1 MWYNYSARTVVL
13 AFIIRHIIPRE
24 RMDRIMKRL
33 IRPLSLFICLLLCLS
48 WLPTAARAENTTI
61 SSLNITYDAS
71 HVFPTTRLSGRV
83 VTAALYEVMTTAM
96 SYNVTGDD
104 DFYVYGGP
112 DNLTDWTCLCYKVSD
127 ENSSWGSGYYG
138 LASDYDLLT
147 ADREYYFRF
156 DVYDNSSAGKR
167 FPGDGV
173 LPTVTVNGSPAAEV
187 RYVDDHQIEVYQ
199 RVYLNETGSCA
210 GPVTLT
216 PMLAA
221 VQKGTSTTFTASA
234 VGTNTAVTWSVIG
247 NNSSGTKITSAGVLT
262 VAASETAG
270 TITVRASAKANPNV
284 HRDAAVTVTDA
295 PPYISGLTFVEAGL
309 HCTVNDYCTLKVTV
323 GGTDVP
329 TVNWTVTGATDS
341 NTYIY
346 KEEDFPAERMA
357 RMTLH
362 IGSIERSKT
371 LTVRATSTADPSKYA
386 ETTVTID
393 GASELLTDVNITYDA
408 SRLPLNTLHSGRDVT
423 YALFDCITCPK
434 TGTLPGDETFH
445 VYGNPGSVTDWTSL
459 CYKTSDDDWDWS
471 TGFTSLYSNESL
483 LTDDKE
489 YYLRFDLYADNGLS
503 FESPENLNITVNGV
517 PVDFIRPVQASEIVV
532 YTRVSLRPPV
542 AILTQPKNYSG
553 AAGSTA
559 SFSVVASGDELT
571 YQWYYKDPGEGTFK
585 ASAYKT
591 ANYKTVLKSSNS
603 GRKLY
608 CVITDAHGNTAT
620 TSTVTMT
627 IGTPLTITTQPKN
640 YTGASGS
647 TVNVTVVAT
656 GDALSYQWWIKNPGS
671 STFSKSSVK
680 AAKYSTTLTES
691 NSGRQLYCVV
701 TDKYGSSVTTDT
713 VTMALSTPL
722 AITVQPTDYTGTV
735 NSIAYTTV
743 TAVGDGLTYQWYF
756 KNPGSSSFTKSGN
769 KTAVYSAALT
779 ESSSGRELY
788 CVVKD
793 VRGNTVTT
801 DTVVMVIAKPLR
813 ITTQP
818 VDYVG
823 AADSTA
829 SFTVKAEGNYL
840 SYQWYYKDSGSSS
853 FTKSSV
859 KTNKYST
866 PLKASNSGRQLYCV
880 VSDRFGGVVIS
891 DTVTMS
897 LSIALAITVQ
907 PKSYVGA
914 AGSTAT
920 ASVVAEGDGLTYQWY
935 FKNPGS
941 TSFTKSSNKTA
952 TYSATLTESN
962 SGRQVYCVIKDS
974 HGGSIKSNTVTMTI
988 GTPLSITTQP
998 KGYVGAVGS
1007 TASTTVK
1014 AKGDGLTY
1022 QWYFKNPGA
1031 TGFTKSGNKT
1041 ATYSAT
1047 LTESNSGRKLYCVV
1061 KDSHGNTVKTDTV
1074 TMKIGTT
1081 LAITT
1086 QPKSYSGAL
1095 GSTAT
1100 ITVKAVGESLTYQWY
1115 IKNPGSSSFAKSS
1128 NTTATYTATMT
1139 TANDGRKLYCIVK
1152 DAYGNTVKSNTVT
1165 MSVP

>member
-1 MWYNYSARTVVL
+1 
-13 AFIIRHIIPRE
+13 
-24 RMDRIMKRL
+24 MKRL
-33 IRPLSLFICLLLCLS
+33 IRPVSLFICLLLCLS

-112 DNLTDWTCLCYKVSD
+112 DNISDWTCLCYKVSD

-167 FPGDGV
+167 FPGAGV

-221 VQKGTSTTFTASA
+221 VQKGTSATFTASA

-270 TITVRASAKANPNV
+270 TITVRASAKANHNV

-295 PPYISGLTFVEAGL
+295 PPYISGLSFVEAGL

-341 NTYIY
+341 DTYIY

-357 RMTLH
+357 WMTLH

-386 ETTVTID
+386 ETTVTVD
-393 GASELLTDVNITYDA
+393 ETAELLTDVDITYDA
-408 SRLPLNTLHSGRDVT
+408 ARLPLNSNHSGYDVS
-423 YALFDCITCPK
+423 YALFECITCPK
-434 TGTLPGDETFH
+434 TNANTASDDFY
-445 VYGNPGSVTDWTSL
+445 VYGSPGNVTDWTSL
-459 CYKTSDDDWDWS
+459 CYKTDDESGSWS
-471 TGFTSLYSNESL
+471 AGFNSLYSNVSL

-489 YYLRFDLYADNGLS
+489 YYLRFDVYANHGLS
-503 FESPENLNITVNGV
+503 FEAPENLNITVNGV
-517 PVDFIRPVQASEIVV
+517 PVDFIRPVQNNEIVV
-532 YTRVSLRPPV
+532 YIRVNLRAPV

-571 YQWYYKDPGEGTFK
+571 YQWWVKDPG
-585 ASAYKT
+585 ASSFS
-591 ANYKTVLKSSNS
+591 KSSVKTSKYSVTLKDANS
-603 GRKLY
+603 GRQLY

-620 TSTVTMT
+620 TKTVTMT

-640 YTGASGS
+640 YVGASGS
-647 TVNVTVVAT
+647 TASFSVVAS
-656 GDALSYQWWIKNPGS
+656 GDELTYQWWLKNPGGS
-671 STFSKSSVK
+671 SFSKSSVK
-680 AAKYSTTLTES
+680 IANYSATLTES

-713 VTMALSTPL
+713 VTMTLSTPL
-722 AITVQPTDYTGTV
+722 AITAQPMDYTGTTGSTASF
-735 NSIAYTTV
+735 SIVAE
-743 TAVGDGLTYQWYF
+743 GDGLSYQWWV
-756 KNPGSSSFTKSGN
+756 KNPGASSFTKSSI
-769 KTAVYSAALT
+769 KKATYTVTLTADN
-779 ESSSGRELY
+779 SGRELY

-793 VRGNTVTT
+793 ERGNTVTT
-801 DTVVMVIAKPLR
+801 DTVVMVVAKPLR

-823 AADSTA
+823 AANSTA

-840 SYQWYYKDSGSSS
+840 SYQWYVKDPGSGS

-859 KTNKYST
+859 KTNKYSVT
-866 PLKASNSGRQLYCV
+866 LKTANSGRQLYCV
-880 VSDRFGGVVIS
+880 VSDRFGGVVVS
-891 DTVTMS
+891 DTVTMT
-897 LSIALAITVQ
+897 IATKPTITTQ
-907 PKSYVGA
+907 PTNVSVAVG
-914 AGSTAT
+914 GTAT
-920 ASVVAEGDGLTYQWY
+920 FKVTATGATSYQWY
-935 FKNPGS
+935 YRKSASDSWTAVSAASGKTSTYKLTTEARHNGYQYRCLVKNSAGSVYTNTVTLTVSSSKPTITSQPSNVSVAVGGTATFKVTATGATSYQWYYRTSS
-941 TSFTKSSNKTA
+941 TGTWTAVAASSGKTA
-952 TYSATLTESN
+952 SYSLTTAAKHNGYQYRCKVTN
-962 SGRQVYCVIKDS
+962 SVGSVY
-974 HGGSIKSNTVTMTI
+974 SNTVTLTVK
-988 GTPLSITTQP
+988 PKITTQP
-998 KGYVGAVGS
+998 TGKTV
-1007 TASTTVK
+1007 TAGTTVHFK
-1014 AKGDGLTY
+1014 VTAENATSY
-1022 QWYFKNPGA
+1022 QWYYRTSS
-1031 TGFTKSGNKT
+1031 TGSWTEVSAASGKT
-1041 ATYSAT
+1041 ADY
-1047 LTESNSGRKLYCVV
+1047 
-1061 KDSHGNTVKTDTV
+1061 
-1074 TMKIGTT
+1074 
-1081 LAITT
+1081 
-1086 QPKSYSGAL
+1086 
-1095 GSTAT
+1095 
-1100 ITVKAVGESLTYQWY
+1100 SLTTAARHNGYQY
-1115 IKNPGSSSFAKSS
+1115 RCKVMN
-1128 NTTATYTATMT
+1128 ATSYVYTS
-1139 TANDGRKLYCIVK
+1139 IVTLK
-1152 DAYGNTVKSNTVT
+1152 VN
-1165 MSVP
+1165 